1 MGSNNDIP
9 HQKRVSK
16 VTFTYDPDADA
27 IYIRLSRKVLAYTK
41 EVDDQRHIDYA
52 DDGTAI
58 GIELLYTSDGI
69 KVEGLPHPEL
79 VLRVVKAAACLRKAG
94 TASQTSVT
102 LSA

>member
-9 HQKRVSK
+9 HQKRMSK

-27 IYIRLSRKVLAYTK
+27 IYIRLGRKALAYTE

-52 DDGTAI
+52 ADGTVI
-58 GIELLYTSDGI
+58 GIELLYASDGI
-69 KVEGLPHPEL
+69 RVEGLPQPEL
-79 VLRVVKAAACLRKAG
+79 VLRVVEAARCLRKAG
-94 TASQTSVT
+94 TAASTRVT